1 MKKYVFFAFIALFF
15 VSSHSAWADTAY
27 VKVTAEDETVSWI
40 PIEGTIDGT
49 NIEISSDA
57 IDRNTQGSIDLNEVW
72 SESSGKGTHYQV
84 TTIGQSAFA
93 YCSGLTS
100 VTIPNSVT
108 SIGQSAFE
116 DCDGLTSVTI
126 GNSVTSI
133 GASAF
138 SWCDGLTSVTIGNSV
153 TTIGEGAFRDC
164 TGLTSVTIGHGVTS
178 IGASAFIGCSS
189 LKSVEIPNSVTTI
202 GGDAF
207 SSCSSLTSVEI
218 PNSVTTIGED
228 AFRDCDGLTSV
239 TIPNSVTTI
248 RSGAFAECTGCT
260 SIVVES
266 GNPVYDSR
274 NNCNA
279 IIETASNTLIAG
291 CKNTIIPNSVTTIGQ
306 NAFDGCSGLT
316 SVTIPNSVTTIGQKA
331 FWCCLDLASVTMGN
345 GVTSIGERAFD
356 SCSGLTSV
364 TIPNSVTNI
373 GRDAFYGCTSVTDV
387 YCHTL
392 PNQLTWDEYRCDDF
406 NRNQKPLC
414 HVYDADEWKEFEGIV
429 NVTFVGDLTI
439 RLEANADNTK
449 AVAYFENE
457 KGTVELAERTFLT
470 DGSWTTLCLPFSLP
484 SLAGTPLE
492 GFTVKELDTS
502 TAVDSHKTGLENG
515 TLYLN
520 FKDATSIEAGK
531 PYIVKKK
538 TDLFISSEAEWNTF
552 TQNVNN
558 GTSYEGQVVS
568 LSADI
573 NVNTMVVGTFKGTFD
588 GNGHTISV
596 KLSGGADGLALFYII
611 DGATIQN
618 VKVTGTITSSL
629 HRPATF
635 VALVY
640 GSSIIR
646 NCWSSVDIV
655 STLENDWVDGGAFV
669 ARVSTNA
676 TLNMTDC
683 LFTGTVTYDITACS
697 GGSMVGFTQNGA
709 TANLTNC
716 LYFPTALELTV
727 SDYNP
732 HIFVSGD
739 VRGNLT
745 NCYYNAV
752 AKASI
757 LENEGID
764 ASDMSTTELAETLG
778 SNWEVSG
785 NLVLPKFI
793 SDPDIKNPIF
803 AGVTIKNV
811 APTVVSS
818 NDGAVSF
825 TGSYNPVNLGNE
837 GDNSK
842 LYLGTDN
849 KLHHPGS
856 NITIGSCRA
865 FFQMGYG
872 ASLVGD
878 VNGDGDVDI
887 SDVVGLVNIIL
898 SDGTDENS
906 SADVNGDS
914 SVDISDVVALVN
926 IILSDDSPSIPKI
939 DKVVTN
945 VGIGY

>member
-1 MKKYVFFAFIALFF
+1 MKKYVLFAFIALFF
-15 VSSHSAWADTAY
+15 VYSSAWADTAY
-27 VKVTAEDETVSWI
+27 AKVIAEDETVSWI
-40 PIEGTIDGT
+40 PIEGTINGT
-49 NIEISSDA
+49 NIEISSFA
-57 IDRNTQGSIDLNEVW
+57 IDENTKGSIDLNEVW
-72 SESSGKGTHYQV
+72 SENDGSGTHYQV
-84 TTIGQSAFA
+84 TTIGQ
-93 YCSGLTS
+93 
-100 VTIPNSVT
+100 
-108 SIGQSAFE
+108 
-116 DCDGLTSVTI
+116 
-126 GNSVTSI
+126 
-133 GASAF
+133 
-138 SWCDGLTSVTIGNSV
+138 
-153 TTIGEGAFRDC
+153 GAFR
-164 TGLTSVTIGHGVTS
+164 
-178 IGASAFIGCSS
+178 
-189 LKSVEIPNSVTTI
+189 
-202 GGDAF
+202 
-207 SSCSSLTSVEI
+207 
-218 PNSVTTIGED
+218 
-228 AFRDCDGLTSV
+228 
-239 TIPNSVTTI
+239 
-248 RSGAFAECTGCT
+248 
-260 SIVVES
+260 
-266 GNPVYDSR
+266 
-274 NNCNA
+274 
-279 IIETASNTLIAG
+279 
-291 CKNTIIPNSVTTIGQ
+291 
-306 NAFDGCSGLT
+306 GCSGLT
-316 SVTIPNSVTTIGQKA
+316 SVTIPNSVTIIGQDAFYSCSGLTSITIPNSVTIIGQSAFSWCEGLTSVTIPGCGMTTIGQSA
-331 FWCCLDLASVTMGN
+331 FQG
-345 GVTSIGERAFD
+345 
-356 SCSGLTSV
+356 CSGLTSV
-364 TIPNSVTNI
+364 TIGNGVTDIEEYAFSSCSSLTSVTI
-373 GRDAFYGCTSVTDV
+373 GHGVTTIGQDAFYGCISVTDV
-387 YCHTL
+387 YCHAL
-392 PNQLTWDEYRCDDF
+392 PNQLTWDEFRCDDF

-429 NVTFVGDLTI
+429 NVTFVGDL
-439 RLEANADNTK
+439 RLKLEVNEDNTGV
-449 AVAYFENE
+449 VAALDN
-457 KGTVELAERTFLT
+457 KTLDVELADRTFLT

-484 SLAGTPLE
+484 SLADTPLK
-492 GFTVKELDTS
+492 GFMVKKLDTS
-502 TAVDSHKTGLENG
+502 TAVDGHTTGLKDG

-531 PYIVKKK
+531 PYIVKKA
-538 TDLFISSEAEWNTF
+538 DLLISSEAEWNTF
-552 TQNVNN
+552 AQNVND
-558 GTSYEGQVVS
+558 GTSYEGKTVM
-568 LSADI
+568 LGADI

-588 GNGHTISV
+588 GNGHTINV
-596 KLSGGADGLALFYII
+596 NISGGADGLALFYII

-669 ARVSTNA
+669 ARVSTDA
-676 TLNMTDC
+676 TLTMTDC
-683 LFTGTVTYDITACS
+683 AFTGSVTYNENTFS
-697 GGSMVGFTQNGA
+697 GGSMVGYTQTGA
-709 TANLTNC
+709 IANLTNC
-716 LYFPTALELTV
+716 LFSPTGLLLREKA
-727 SDYNP
+727 YNP

-764 ASDMSTTELAETLG
+764 ASDMSTIELAEALG

-818 NDGAVSF
+818 DDGAVSF
-825 TGSYNPVNLGNE
+825 TGSYNPVSFGNE

-878 VNGDGDVDI
+878 VNGDGNVDI

-906 SADVNGDS
+906 SADVNGDGN
-914 SVDISDVVALVN
+914 VDISDVVALVN
-926 IILSDDSPSIPKI
+926 IILSDTKI
-939 DKVVTN
+939 NKVVTN